1 MNFSILSTGVCCG
14 RGGNQDPKLKKP
26 TSFLIQQ
33 LPQPQVLPVNI
44 QHPFIKENVLE
55 KRAYQL
61 NIAESSKDRSSM
73 VVIPTG
79 MGKTIIAVLIMA
91 YKMEEYKEQPG
102 KKLLFLAPTKPLAD
116 QHLKFIKEFMVVDE
130 ERVVLF
136 TGLVSPAEREEL
148 WRQNDI
154 IVATPQVIQND
165 LISRTIDLKDVVLL
179 ITDEAHRAVGDYA
192 YVYIARK
199 YHEQSSHYQ
208 LLGITA
214 SPGSDEDRIV
224 EVCKNLYTSHI
235 EIRSE
240 YDPDVVPYIHEIE
253 MKWHKVKNPPSIQRT
268 VDHLND
274 IYKKYLLRL
283 KKFGLVS
290 RTTHLSKKELLEVQ
304 RKIQARIK
312 ASRNPPRA
320 IFMAA
325 STQSAAIKVSHAI
338 ELLETQGVSS
348 FREYATRLE
357 KEAHSRSG
365 SKGARIL
372 YNEDKFQYVM
382 GLLDEL
388 EETHPKIPELEGIIR
403 RQLRVKRD
411 SKILVFSH
419 YRDMAAYLEK
429 KLNEFDGIQASR
441 FVGQASRGED
451 RGFSQ
456 KKQIETIRQFKDR
469 EFNVLIATSVAEEGL
484 DIPSTDLV
492 VFYEPIPSEIRTI
505 QRRGRTGRQ
514 AAGKVEVLITQG
526 TRDEAYYWSSR
537 SKEKKMK
544 EQLNLFRNRLIQRI
558 KEELELA
565 EFADDLVKRGKD
577 TATEDPGEFGE
588 DDGFIEPERRI
599 ESPREANKEEQ
610 PLLGTPAEPG
620 DVARSETPAERRTT
634 LEPAKTSPKQQP
646 LPQPAGQARLFD
658 FDGMLG
664 QDMEK
669 EIPLSEVTLVVDH
682 REFNSSVVRLLSDYG
697 IKIQSQQLDIA
708 DYVVSSRIGIERKQ
722 VKDFL
727 ASLADGR
734 LFTQLIQLSTAYTNP
749 ILIIEGKED
758 IFTERGFHPGAIF
771 GSFASLLV
779 DVKIPII
786 RTMDTGETADL
797 IYALIKREYA
807 PDKKIAVRTA
817 PSGRGL
823 RDRQRYVVEGLPSV
837 SAVLAERLLEHFGTV
852 RTIFEAD
859 VEGLM
864 KVKGVGEK
872 TAKEIRKVL
881 DERFG

>member
-1 MNFSILSTGVCCG
+1 M
-14 RGGNQDPKLKKP
+14 
-26 TSFLIQQ
+26 
-33 LPQPQVLPVNI
+33 NI
-44 QHPFIKENVLE
+44 QHPFIKENTLE
-55 KRAYQL
+55 RRAYQL

-91 YKMEEYKEQPG
+91 YKMEEYKGQP
-102 KKLLFLAPTKPLAD
+102 KKKFLFLAPTKPLAD
-116 QHLKFIKEFMVVDE
+116 QHLKFIKQFMVVDE

-136 TGLVSPAEREEL
+136 TGLVSPAQREKM
-148 WRQNDI
+148 WSQNDI

-165 LISRTIDLKDVVLL
+165 IISRTIDLKDVVLL

-199 YHEQSSHYQ
+199 YHEQSPHYQ

-214 SPGSDEDRIV
+214 SPGSDEERIV
-224 EVCKNLYTSHI
+224 EVCKNLYTAHI

-240 YDPDVVPYIHEIE
+240 YDPDVVSYIHEIE
-253 MKWHKVKNPPSIQRT
+253 MIWHNVENPPAIKRIIEQ
-268 VDHLND
+268 LND
-274 IYKKYLLRL
+274 IYKKYLQRL

-304 RKIQARIK
+304 KKIQARIK
-312 ASRNPPRA
+312 AFRNPPRA

-348 FREYATRLE
+348 LKEYATRLE

-372 YNEDKFQYVM
+372 YNEDKFQYAM
-382 GLLDEL
+382 GLVGEA
-388 EETHPKIPELEGIIR
+388 EETHPKIPELVSIIR
-403 RQLRVKRD
+403 RQLRVKQD

-429 KLNEFDGIQASR
+429 KLNEFDGIRASR
-441 FVGQASRGED
+441 FVGQATRGED

-514 AAGKVEVLITQG
+514 AAGKVEILITKG

-565 EFADDLVKRGKD
+565 EFSDSLVKGENHIERESHAG
-577 TATEDPGEFGE
+577 TEEFDE
-588 DDGFIEPERRI
+588 DGIDVGFIEPEWKI
-599 ESPREANKEEQ
+599 ESPGKAKKEEQ
-610 PLLGTPAEPG
+610 PPLTPSAEPENL
-620 DVARSETPAERRTT
+620 ARPGIPAKKRGI
-634 LEPAKTSPKQQP
+634 LEPPRTSPKQRQ

-708 DYVVSSRIGIERKQ
+708 DYVVSSRIGIERKE

-734 LFTQLIQLSTAYTNP
+734 LFTQLIQLSTAYPNP

-758 IFTERGFHPGAIF
+758 IFTERGFHPSAIF

-779 DVKIPII
+779 DIKIPII

-852 RTIFEAD
+852 RKIFEAD
-859 VEGLM
+859 VKELM
-864 KVKGVGEK
+864 EVKGVGEK
-872 TAKEIRKVL
+872 TAQEIRRVL
-881 DERFG
+881 DEGFG